1 MSAVMLIARNTMRGK
16 MNISAKTKNC
26 MTQSIRSIS
35 SWGFAKNARRA
46 ESEGNRAENEAR

>member
-1 MSAVMLIARNTMRGK
+1 MSAVMLIAKNTMRGK
-16 MNISAKTKNC
+16 MSISARIKNC

-35 SWGFAKNARRA
+35 SWVCVKNAKHA